1 MQGSR
6 PVRLGEQIRED
17 LSRILKDEVRDPGI
31 GFLTVTHVKMSSD
44 LQVARVYYT
53 TLGDERARRDAERAI
68 RRASAFMRR
77 QLAGRLRLRHAPEL
91 QFHYDES
98 IARAERV
105 EQLLQEIHAARPES
119 SESSP
124 EGPPPGSEPDPQ
136 S

>member
-17 LSRILKDEVRDPGI
+17 LSEILKNEVHDPGI

-53 TLGDERARRDAERAI
+53 TLGDDRARRESARALQ
-68 RRASAFMRR
+68 RASSFLRR
-77 QLAGRLRLRHAPEL
+77 QLAGRLRLRRAPEL
-91 QFHYDES
+91 HFHYDES

-105 EQLLQEIHAARPES
+105 EQLLQEIHAGPRPE
-119 SESSP
+119 P
-124 EGPPPGSEPDPQ
+124 TDEPDESKPGDEPGAQ